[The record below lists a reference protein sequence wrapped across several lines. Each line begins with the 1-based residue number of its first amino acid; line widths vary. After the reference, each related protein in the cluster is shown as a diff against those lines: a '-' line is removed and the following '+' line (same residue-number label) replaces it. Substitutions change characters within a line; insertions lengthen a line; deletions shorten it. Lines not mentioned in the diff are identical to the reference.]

1 MHVVECP
8 SCHRRFKVPSPMREA
23 AMRCNRCGNSF
34 VGSSVEAPDAPLQA
48 PDAPLQAPATPAPP
62 AQGPRLP
69 AVRPVGSSPTTVMMA
84 VVSFFGLVGVIALVA
99 VLVVRLRDDS
109 GGTGPAS
116 RSAIRAARRPRPPRR
131 GGARLDGRRTPPA
144 SAPTRPAAPASIGD
158 PKLIPGRPVILS
170 SGPGRGGYHAC
181 GSLSVQHDKPL
192 RSVTVRAEVDGVS
205 GEPVIYDY
213 VAPNSVILYSVPLP
227 GKKVAETRVNIVAVG
242 VPAGEGTIAW
252 TIDPTDVGKAEPQ
265 PDGEVVWRGS
275 TQNPLATPAKK
286 VMIYCDF
293 FFSEGIQAGSAVGK
307 VTGNGIV
314 GAGKHG
320 YFRVV
325 SEDASLANCEV
336 CVARAV
342 GQEY

>member
-1 MHVVECP
+1 M
-8 SCHRRFKVPSPMREA
+8 
-23 AMRCNRCGNSF
+23 
-34 VGSSVEAPDAPLQA
+34 
-48 PDAPLQAPATPAPP
+48 
-62 AQGPRLP
+62 
-69 AVRPVGSSPTTVMMA
+69 
-84 VVSFFGLVGVIALVA
+84 
-99 VLVVRLRDDS
+99 
-109 GGTGPAS
+109 
-116 RSAIRAARRPRPPRR
+116 
-131 GGARLDGRRTPPA
+131 
-144 SAPTRPAAPASIGD
+144 
-158 PKLIPGRPVILS
+158 
-170 SGPGRGGYHAC
+170 
-181 GSLSVQHDKPL
+181 
-192 RSVTVRAEVDGVS
+192 DGVS
-205 GEPVIYDY
+205 GQPVIYDY

-252 TIDPTDVGKAEPQ
+252 TIDPTDVGKAQPL
-265 PDGEVVWRGS
+265 PDGKVVWSGS
-275 TQNPLATPAKK
+275 TRNPLATPAKK

-293 FFSEGIQAGSAVGK
+293 FFSKGIQAGSAVGK